1 VLPLRRQRTVFV
13 VATNRLRALDAAV
26 TRPGRFDL
34 ILLAGP
40 PALADRL
47 SRLDAK
53 LVAAGLDRATQP
65 ELDAAVGTLGDA
77 PAPAIARRLLQE
89 AWEDEGGAGGEVL
102 LLTACSSCTRNISLD
117 ERYPCSECLA
127 FRSGADTDD
136 SYIQSIAFVVSRLS
150 HPCRACAAGAVPD
163 VC

>member
-1 VLPLRRQRTVFV
+1 VIARLLWWRQRTVFV

-47 SRLDAK
+47 ARLDAK

-65 ELDAAVGTLGDA
+65 ELDTATGTAVDA
-77 PAPAIARRLLQE
+77 PTPAIARRLLQE
-89 AWEDEGGAGGEVL
+89 AWEDEGGAGGEVWFP
-102 LLTACSSCTRNISLD
+102 TACPSKTDSFIHSHSSFYCIWVGS
-117 ERYPCSECLA
+117 S
-127 FRSGADTDD
+127 
-136 SYIQSIAFVVSRLS
+136 
-150 HPCRACAAGAVPD
+150 
-163 VC
+163 